1 LVKKILSSSLL
12 KASGIYSITS
22 VINSAIPFLL
32 LPILTRYLT
41 PADYGIVSMFG
52 TLCSITS
59 VFVGV
64 NIHGAIQREYFNKEN
79 IDIKQYIGNCL
90 IILVSTAIATLTILY
105 TFKTTIEKFIG
116 VPENLYWIAIVIS
129 FYSFAIASLTTIYQ
143 AQMDAFR
150 YSLFHIGL
158 TLINV
163 SMSIL
168 LIVFF
173 KMNYMGRIYAQLAAY
188 LIIGNVALI
197 ILILKYS
204 KIKVNFAYIKKAL
217 SFGLPLVPHALGG
230 MLITM
235 TGRVIVNTKLGIDQ
249 TGIYTVATQI
259 GSIIG
264 ILATSFNYAYAPW
277 LYDKLNK
284 KDQSTNLR
292 IVKLTY
298 IYFIIIIISGLA
310 LGIISPVILKILVG
324 REFQNAASII
334 IWMAL
339 GNSFN
344 GMYYMVTNYIFYSYK
359 TYLLTIITFIIGLL
373 NIGLT
378 YYLVSIHNLAGAAQS
393 FMISNALSFLV
404 TWIVSASVFKMPWN
418 IRTVIISHKK

>member
-1 LVKKILSSSLL
+1 
-12 KASGIYSITS
+12 
-22 VINSAIPFLL
+22 
-32 LPILTRYLT
+32 
-41 PADYGIVSMFG
+41 
-52 TLCSITS
+52 
-59 VFVGV
+59 
-64 NIHGAIQREYFNKEN
+64 
-79 IDIKQYIGNCL
+79 
-90 IILVSTAIATLTILY
+90 
-105 TFKTTIEKFIG
+105 
-116 VPENLYWIAIVIS
+116 
-129 FYSFAIASLTTIYQ
+129 
-143 AQMDAFR
+143 
-150 YSLFHIGL
+150 
-158 TLINV
+158 
-163 SMSIL
+163 
-168 LIVFF
+168 
-173 KMNYMGRIYAQLAAY
+173 MGRIYAQLTAY
-188 LIIGNVALI
+188 LIIGNVALL

-204 KIKVNFAYIKKAL
+204 KIKVNVSYIKKAL

-235 TGRVIVNTKLGIDQ
+235 TGRVIVNAKLGIDQ

-264 ILATSFNYAYAPW
+264 ILATSFNYAYVPW

-324 REFQNAASII
+324 KEFQNAASII
-334 IWMAL
+334 IWIAL

-359 TYLLTIITFIIGLL
+359 TYLLTIITLIVGLL

>member
-1 LVKKILSSSLL
+1 MFGTLV
-12 KASGIYSITS
+12 SITS
-22 VINSAIPFLL
+22 VL
-32 LPILTRYLT
+32 
-41 PADYGIVSMFG
+41 
-52 TLCSITS
+52 
-59 VFVGV
+59 VGV

-79 IDIKQYIGNCL
+79 IDFKQYIGNCL

-105 TFKTTIEKFIG
+105 TFRTTIEKFIG

-150 YSLFHIGL
+150 YSLFQIGL

-168 LIVFF
+168 LVVCF
-173 KMNYMGRIYAQLAAY
+173 KLNYMGRIYAQLTAY
-188 LIIGNVALI
+188 LIIGNVALL

-204 KIKVNFAYIKKAL
+204 KIKVNFGYIKKAL

-264 ILATSFNYAYAPW
+264 ILATSFNYAYVPW

-284 KDQSTNLR
+284 KDQSTNIK
-292 IVKLTY
+292 IVRFTY
-298 IYFIIIIISGLA
+298 FYFIIILIFAFGLSISSHFL
-310 LGIISPVILKILVG
+310 LRLLVG
-324 REFQNAASII
+324 KDFQKAASII
-334 IWMAL
+334 VWISL
-339 GNSFN
+339 GYAFD

-359 TYLLTIITFIIGLL
+359 TYLLAVITLISGIL
-373 NIGLT
+373 NILMT
-378 YYLVSIHNLAGAAQS
+378 LFLVEINNMVGAAQA
-393 FMISNALSFLV
+393 FMISYFFQFLF
-404 TWIVSASVFKMPWN
+404 TWIVSAKVYQMPWR
-418 IRTVIISHKK
+418 IL